1 LGEPQARLI
10 NAIIR
15 VHPRPAAAKDLL
27 RALAILGPQAS
38 PEHLNEFRLAEV
50 ELFHVEQFT
59 PEMGADALLV
69 FGGDGTVHRQ
79 LAAAVERQVP
89 LLPVPAGS
97 GNDFAHALGI
107 SGRQEALAAW
117 RKFCSGAGN
126 VEPIDLGVIRSGP
139 GSPATGNL
147 KPETGTLFCCVAGVG
162 LDSEANRRA
171 NAMPVWLRARGG
183 YVLGLMGA
191 LASYRP
197 QRISVEQLDPATGEI
212 LVRIS
217 EPAMMAAFANA
228 PSYGRGMRIAPR
240 ARLND
245 GRFDVCFVR
254 QTGRLRL
261 LRLFPKVFR
270 GGHFGLPEIVYTQ
283 AGRVRVESETA
294 LAVYAD
300 GEYICPTPV
309 EIGMRPGAL
318 RVIVP

>member
-1 LGEPQARLI
+1 
-10 NAIIR
+10 
-15 VHPRPAAAKDLL
+15 L
-27 RALAILGPQAS
+27 RALAILGPRAS
-38 PEHLNEFRLAEV
+38 PEYLQDFRLAEA
-50 ELFHVEQFT
+50 ELFHVEQFN
-59 PEMGADALLV
+59 PEAGAGALLV

-79 LAAAVERQVP
+79 LAAAVEAQVP

-107 SGRQEALAAW
+107 RGRQEALAAW

-126 VEPIDLGVIRSGP
+126 VEPIDLGVIRSDGDTRKL
-139 GSPATGNL
+139 G
-147 KPETGTLFCCVAGVG
+147 TGTLFCCVAGVG

-183 YVLGLMGA
+183 YVLGLLGA

-217 EPAMMAAFANA
+217 EPAMMVAFANA

-240 ARLND
+240 AQLND
-245 GRFDVCFVR
+245 GRLDVCFVR
-254 QTGRLRL
+254 QTGNLRL
-261 LRLFPKVFR
+261 LRLFPRVFR
-270 GGHFGLPEIVYTQ
+270 GGHLGLPEVVYTQ
-283 AGRVRVESETA
+283 ARRVRVESETA
-294 LAVYAD
+294 LPVYAD
-300 GEYICPTPV
+300 GECICATPV

>member
-1 LGEPQARLI
+1 
-10 NAIIR
+10 
-15 VHPRPAAAKDLL
+15 L
-27 RALAILGPQAS
+27 RALAILGPHAS
-38 PEHLNEFRLAEV
+38 PELLHDFRLAEAKV
-50 ELFHVEQFT
+50 FHVEHFS
-59 PEMGADALLV
+59 PETAADALLV

-79 LAAAVERQVP
+79 LAAAVEAQVP
-89 LLPVPAGS
+89 LLPVPVGS

-107 SGRQEALAAW
+107 RGRQGALAAW
-117 RKFCSGAGN
+117 RKFCAGAGN
-126 VEPIDLGVIRSGP
+126 VEPVDVGVIHSEA
-139 GSPATGNL
+139 GSPVTGSG

-183 YVLGLMGA
+183 YILGLLGA

-217 EPAMMAAFANA
+217 EPAMMVAFANA

-245 GRFDVCFVR
+245 GRLDVCFVR
-254 QTGRLRL
+254 QTGNLRL
-261 LRLFPKVFR
+261 LRLFPRVFR
-270 GGHFGLPEIVYTQ
+270 GGHLGLPEIVYTH
-283 AGRVRVESETA
+283 ASRVRVESESA
-294 LAVYAD
+294 LPVYAD
-300 GEYICPTPV
+300 GECICPTPV
-309 EIGMRPGAL
+309 EIGMRPAAL